1 MLDYGEGD
9 NYERRATDKRSDRP
23 GYQPRD
29 RSDHIDRR
37 RDRRSDDRDRDRY
50 RRDDRDYRRDPR
62 DRREDR
68 RDYRDHRDHRD
79 HRRRSRSPPRQ
90 KDHKLGGIDLRD
102 GSAADRERMLKYLQS
117 KEAEEERKRAEEEE
131 RAKEEEKK
139 EAHNKEEIASQEEE
153 QEEDID
159 EDSLAMQ
166 QMMGFGGFD
175 TTKGKKVVGNEEG
188 AAKVHQPRT
197 YRQYMNRVG
206 GFNRALDKAK

>member
-9 NYERRATDKRSDRP
+9 NYERRTTEKRSDRS
-23 GYQPRD
+23 GYQSRD
-29 RSDHIDRR
+29 RSDHPDRR

-50 RRDDRDYRRDPR
+50 RRDDRDYRRDHREYKDHRDNR
-62 DRREDR
+62 DR
-68 RDYRDHRDHRD
+68 RDHRD

-102 GSAADRERMLKYLQS
+102 GSAADRERMIKYLQS
-117 KEAEEERKRAEEEE
+117 KEAEDERKRAEEEE

-139 EAHNKEEIASQEEE
+139 KAHNKAEDIASPEEE

-175 TTKGKKVVGNEEG
+175 TTKGKRVVGNEDG